1 MKAKVLSSDK
11 TDRWHVGAISV
22 LVALLVVGL
31 STLVAAC
38 GGAGTTTSTANA
50 TLTTQAVAPTTQA
63 AISSQTLTGINI
75 VAGAPTAATTSQTMH
90 WERLPLTEDSG
101 PIASLVMDPTN
112 PSILYAGTGEGL
124 FKSSDRAESWSRLPT
139 PVGGAYAISVDPAS
153 PSTVYAALDFA
164 TDNVRPTHL
173 LRSDD
178 GGATWADLTDSRALK
193 IGGYAPADVWF
204 DTTSTPS
211 TAYIRRFGD
220 YQVCRSTDRGETW
233 TELTAAE
240 QDQAVALQEAARS
253 KPAALQQALDAFL
266 ASNRYYNGSLVALTD
281 AVFADANAV
290 IVDPD
295 QPSTFYAPAT
305 GDVVGADGVY
315 KSVDGG
321 KTWRKASTGLTD
333 SVVWGVVADP
343 SAPSTLYA
351 ATPGGIIESSD
362 GGATWSMSLVGP
374 VGRSSVVIA
383 PSSPSTLYAW
393 NAAGL
398 FRTDDDGA
406 NWGPRGGAY
415 PFTGAGSAAVSLV
428 LVAAD
433 NPDIVFAMTDRPFRS
448 TNGGSSWFQV
458 FEGMDFTSGRG
469 FLVADPNDPST
480 LFAAL
485 PGSSGVLKSTDA
497 GATWTA
503 LPMQWNDPVVDIAI
517 DARTPSAVYV
527 IKYRAILRAYSL
539 SRSLDG
545 GATWQKV
552 DLAGAATHLSRLI
565 FDRRSPDTMYAITD
579 LGSAGSALHRSTD
592 GGSTWIDITGELAE
606 TLAQSAELELLIDPA
621 SSQGLY
627 VATPK
632 GLFKWVPGSV

>member
-1 MKAKVLSSDK
+1 MKAKSLFSYKSG
-11 TDRWHVGAISV
+11 RGHPGAVSALII
-22 LVALLVVGL
+22 LLVLGL
-31 STLVAAC
+31 STLAAAC

-50 TLTTQAVAPTTQA
+50 TSTTQAVTPTTQA
-63 AISSQTLTGINI
+63 AISSQTLTSINI
-75 VAGAPTAATTSQTMH
+75 VTGAPTAATTSPVMH

-101 PIASLVMDPTN
+101 PIASLVMDSAN
-112 PSILYAGTGEGL
+112 PSVLYAGTNEGL
-124 FKSSDRAESWSRLPT
+124 FKSSDGAESWGQLPT
-139 PVGGAYAISVDPAS
+139 PVGGVYAISVDPAS
-153 PSTVYAALDFA
+153 PSTVYAAVDFA
-164 TDNVRPTHL
+164 TDDVRPTHL

-178 GGATWADLTDSRALK
+178 GGATWADLTDSSALK

-204 DTTSTPS
+204 DTTSNPS
-211 TAYIRRFGD
+211 TAYMRRFGD

-233 TELTAAE
+233 TELTTAE

-253 KPAALQQALDAFL
+253 KPDAAQQALAAFL

-295 QPSTFYAPAT
+295 HPSTFYAPAT

-321 KTWRKASTGLTD
+321 KTWRKASAGLVD

-343 SAPSTLYA
+343 SGPSTFYA
-351 ATPGGIIESSD
+351 ATPGGIIKSSD
-362 GGATWSMSLVGP
+362 GGGTWSMSLVGP

-398 FRTDDDGA
+398 FRTDDGGA
-406 NWGPRGGAY
+406 NWDPRGGAY
-415 PFTGAGSAAVSLV
+415 PFNGAVSAAVWLV

-448 TNGGSSWFQV
+448 ANGGSSWYQV
-458 FEGMDFTSGRG
+458 FGGTDSASGKG
-469 FLVADPNDPST
+469 LLVADPNDPST

-485 PGSSGVLKSTDA
+485 PGSCAVLKSTDA

-579 LGSAGSALHRSTD
+579 MGSASAALYRSTD
-592 GGSTWIDITGELAE
+592 GGSTWMDITGELAE
-606 TLAQSAELELLIDPA
+606 TLAQSTELELVIDPA
-621 SSQGLY
+621 SSEGLY

-632 GLFKWVPGSV
+632 GLFKWVPGGN